1 MTVKKRRA
9 AVQERVLLLGEVDYA
24 SLAREFE
31 VSEMTIRRDI
41 ELLED
46 QGIVRRVT
54 GGAIALPRKVEEP
67 PFQARA
73 TEASAGKAGI
83 ALAVVDMLQPGET
96 VILDS
101 GSTVL
106 AVARAIRGRG
116 LGLTIITPSLLAA
129 MELSE
134 EPDTTIMLTGGELR
148 AGDLSLVGPE
158 ATDSFTHFNAD
169 VFVMGVAGVD
179 VDRGLSDY
187 HRGESAVKK
196 AAMRASDRVIVAVD
210 HNKFG
215 RSTLVTIAPLT
226 GADVIV
232 TDAADDAPG
241 VADVRRLG
249 VEVVTATDSLIP
261 E

>member
-9 AVQERVLLLGEVDYA
+9 AVQERVLSLGEVDYA
-24 SLAREFE
+24 SLAREFA

-54 GGAIALPRKVEEP
+54 GGAIALSRKVEEP
-67 PFQARA
+67 PFHARA
-73 TEASAGKAGI
+73 VEASVGKAGI
-83 ALAVVDMLQPGET
+83 ALAVADMIGAGET
-96 VILDS
+96 VVLDS

-106 AVARAIRGRG
+106 AVARALRGRS

-129 MELSE
+129 IELAD
-134 EPDTTIMLTGGELR
+134 EPDTTIVLTGGELR

-158 ATDSFTHFNAD
+158 TTDAFAHYNAD

-179 VDRGLSDY
+179 ADRGLTDY

-196 AAMRASDRVIVAVD
+196 AAMLASDRVIVAVD
-210 HNKFG
+210 GSKLG
-215 RSTLVTIAPLT
+215 RSTLVTIAPT
-226 GADVIV
+226 TSADVIV
-232 TDAADDAPG
+232 TDAADDHPAI
-241 VADVRRLG
+241 AEIRRLG
-249 VEVVTATDSLIP
+249 VEVVTVDTDETP
-261 E
+261 